1 VQSLAP
7 FAGPGRWLRCQ
18 LHAHTTNSDGD
29 APPAALA
36 DHYARA
42 GFHVLAITDH
52 HHRTEY
58 QHERLLVIPSSELTV
73 EPGDG
78 SSADILALGADAD
91 PPSKEL
97 ASIEE
102 AAAWAVAHGGVAF
115 LAHPYWSLLQ
125 PRRYLDAPSLSGIE
139 IYNGG
144 SQLLN
149 GNGLSAEYWDAIL
162 ATGRPCLGIA
172 CDDSHYPG
180 QDSRLAWTVVRAE
193 ATRQSVL
200 GALRS
205 GAFYAS
211 SGPRIEDV
219 SLDDDGLHVR
229 CSPARSVTLRSGA
242 WEGGRVNAEPL
253 AMCWRGEI
261 TGRAVNGLIVS
272 ATLRFPERAPWG
284 RIEVEDGNGR
294 SAWTNAWQLPLDTA
308 GGPESNW
315 A

>member
-1 VQSLAP
+1 MASLAP
-7 FAGPGRWLRCQ
+7 FAGAGRWLRCQ

-29 APPAALA
+29 APPPALA

-42 GFHVLAITDH
+42 GYDVLAITDH
-52 HHRTEY
+52 HHRTE
-58 QHERLLVIPSSELTV
+58 HEHDRLLVIPSSELTA
-73 EPGDG
+73 EPADG
-78 SSADILALGADAD
+78 SSADVLALGAETA
-91 PPSKEL
+91 PPAKEL

-102 AAAWAVAHGGVAF
+102 AAAWTVANGGIAF
-115 LAHPYWSLLQ
+115 LAHPYWSLLE
-125 PRRYLDAPSLSGIE
+125 PRHYLDAPSLSGIE
-139 IYNGG
+139 LYNGG

-149 GNGLSAEYWDAIL
+149 GNGLSAEFWDAVL

-193 ATRQSVL
+193 PTRQSVL
-200 GALRS
+200 AALRA

-219 SLDDDGLHVR
+219 SLADDGLHVR

-242 WEGGRVNAEPL
+242 WEGGRVNAGAL

-261 TGRAVNGLIVS
+261 TGRSERGLIVS
-272 ATLRFPERAPWG
+272 ATLRFPERASWG
-284 RIEVEDGNGR
+284 RIEVEDDAGR
-294 SAWTNAWQLPLDTA
+294 SAWTNAWELPQDSA
-308 GGPESNW
+308 GGPDSNW
-315 A
+315 G